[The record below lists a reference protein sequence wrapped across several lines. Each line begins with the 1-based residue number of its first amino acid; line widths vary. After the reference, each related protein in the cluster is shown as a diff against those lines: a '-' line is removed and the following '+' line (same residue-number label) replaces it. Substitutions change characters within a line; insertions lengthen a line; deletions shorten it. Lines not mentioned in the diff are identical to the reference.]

1 MPTLTTPT
9 PTATKHPPDWWH
21 AIAEPAAEFGP
32 VSLPVLAGTVPPGLR
47 GCLYRNGPGRLQR
60 GGEWVPHWFDGDGA
74 ILAVRFEE
82 TGVTGCY
89 RYVQTRGYQAETKAD
104 KYLYS
109 GYGQLASGPLWR
121 RWGSSPKNVANTSVL
136 ALPDRLLALWE
147 GGQPYRLD
155 LQTLATQG
163 TDALGGLKSGQTY
176 SAHPKID
183 PQTGEIY
190 NFGVRYGKR
199 PILDLYRSNA
209 QGQILQQNSVPLSRC
224 AVLHDCCLA
233 GPYLVFCLPP
243 MQADLI
249 GVLLGLKSFS
259 QAFQWRPSLGTQILV
274 IDRQSLSVV
283 CQFETDPWYQWHFGN
298 GYVKSDGSLCLQVVR
313 YEDWQTNQWLAEV
326 VSGQLQTPAAGLL
339 WQMRFD
345 LNQQRLVEAAPLSDL
360 RMEFPVL
367 PMDETGQVNKH
378 LYLSAHDRA
387 DAPVEAMFNSIA
399 RVDIKTGT
407 VSLGRPGSQ
416 CYPSEPVLAQDHYR
430 PDQQWLL
437 TVVYD
442 AQAHASTVQIYD
454 PAGLEAGPVCMLGL
468 PSVVPFGF
476 HGTWQG
482 GYG

>member
-1 MPTLTTPT
+1 
-9 PTATKHPPDWWH
+9 
-21 AIAEPAAEFGP
+21 
-32 VSLPVLAGTVPPGLR
+32 
-47 GCLYRNGPGRLQR
+47 
-60 GGEWVPHWFDGDGA
+60 
-74 ILAVRFEE
+74 
-82 TGVTGCY
+82 
-89 RYVQTRGYQAETKAD
+89 
-104 KYLYS
+104 
-109 GYGQLASGPLWR
+109 
-121 RWGSSPKNVANTSVL
+121 
-136 ALPDRLLALWE
+136 
-147 GGQPYRLD
+147 
-155 LQTLATQG
+155 
-163 TDALGGLKSGQTY
+163 
-176 SAHPKID
+176 
-183 PQTGEIY
+183 
-190 NFGVRYGKR
+190 
-199 PILDLYRSNA
+199 
-209 QGQILQQNSVPLSRC
+209 
-224 AVLHDCCLA
+224 
-233 GPYLVFCLPP
+233 
-243 MQADLI
+243 
-249 GVLLGLKSFS
+249 
-259 QAFQWRPSLGTQILV
+259 
-274 IDRQSLSVV
+274 
-283 CQFETDPWYQWHFGN
+283 
-298 GYVKSDGSLCLQVVR
+298 VKSDGSLCLQVVR

-339 WQMRFD
+339 WQMQFD